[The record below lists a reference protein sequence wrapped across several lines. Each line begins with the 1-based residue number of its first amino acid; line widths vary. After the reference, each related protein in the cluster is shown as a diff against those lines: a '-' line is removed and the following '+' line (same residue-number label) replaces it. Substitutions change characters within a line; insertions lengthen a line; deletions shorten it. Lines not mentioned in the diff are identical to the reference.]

1 MTPEQLRIVCGNP
14 NCKAGLL
21 IQNPQ
26 KIKEAKCPVCGF
38 LNPVGPRSVGPRSV
52 GSVPAPVPAAFAP
65 VAGSDGDGEAPTV
78 MQRTLPAELGWLI
91 VKDEVTATQ
100 TFVLRKG
107 INTIGRLSKARPA
120 DIMVDTDD
128 EYVSRPHCTIEVKI
142 GKSGLVEYVLQDG
155 IAQPDGTW
163 KNSLNGTY
171 LNGQEPR
178 LSEFDRIYLNDGE
191 TVQIGVTKLVLKS
204 YELSAT
210 LQQAYRQ
217 VEDMDY
223 ERTVIGFKTGR

>member
-1 MTPEQLRIVCGNP
+1 MSQQLRIVCGNP

-26 KIKEAKCPVCGF
+26 KIKQAKCPVCGF
-38 LNPVGPRSVGPRSV
+38 LNPMPIANASVAPT
-52 GSVPAPVPAAFAP
+52 APVTD
-65 VAGSDGDGEAPTV
+65 SDGEAPTV
-78 MQRTLPAELGWLI
+78 MQRTLPTELGWLI
-91 VKDEVTATQ
+91 VKDEITATQ
-100 TFVLRKG
+100 TFVLKKG

-142 GKSGLVEYVLQDG
+142 GKSGMVEYVLQDG
-155 IAQPDGTW
+155 ISQPDGTW

-223 ERTVIGFKTGR
+223 ERTVIGFKTK

>member
-1 MTPEQLRIVCGNP
+1 MSQQLRIVCGNP

-38 LNPVGPRSVGPRSV
+38 LNPIGPRPATVTGVAPPLPV
-52 GSVPAPVPAAFAP
+52 APAPV
-65 VAGSDGDGEAPTV
+65 VGSDGEAPTV
-78 MQRTLPAELGWLI
+78 MQRTLPTELGWLI

-100 TFVLRKG
+100 TFILRKG

-142 GKSGLVEYVLQDG
+142 GKSGMVEYVLQDG
-155 IAQPDGTW
+155 VAQPDGSW

>member
-1 MTPEQLRIVCGNP
+1 MSQQLRIVCGNP

-21 IQNPQ
+21 IQNPE
-26 KIKEAKCPVCGF
+26 KIKQAKCPVCGF
-38 LNPVGPRSVGPRSV
+38 LNAMPTAGA
-52 GSVPAPVPAAFAP
+52 APVSPPLSAP
-65 VAGSDGDGEAPTV
+65 VIGNDGEAPTV
-78 MQRTLPAELGWLI
+78 MQRTLPTELGWLI

-100 TFVLRKG
+100 TFVLKKG

-120 DIMVDTDD
+120 DVMVDTDD

-142 GKSGLVEYVLQDG
+142 GRLGTVEYVLQDG
-155 IAQPDGTW
+155 IAQADGTW

-178 LSEFDRIYLNDGE
+178 LSEFDRVYLNDGD
-191 TVQIGVTKLVLKS
+191 TIQVGVTKLVLKS
-204 YELSAT
+204 CQLSAS
-210 LQQAYRQ
+210 LQQAHRQ

-223 ERTVIGFKTGR
+223 ERTVIGFKNQR